1 MLKTVIMRGWPR
13 SYNDVPKE
21 AQPYYSFRDELTV
34 VNDIILRGQRFVI
47 PESLQSY
54 YTIQLHKGHPGIDAT
69 KRRANEC
76 KYGNKKLEETVKKCS
91 MQCFE
96 TISAKEPLLM
106 HDVPTLPWTH
116 VSSDILE

>member
-1 MLKTVIMRGWPR
+1 MWKCYLTLDLKNNVCSFETATQNDHTSTVLKTVIMRGWPR

-54 YTIQLHKGHPGIDAT
+54 YCTQYNYIRDTLALMQLNVVQINACIGI
-69 KRRANEC
+69 RCIHN
-76 KYGNKKLEETVKKCS
+76 
-91 MQCFE
+91 
-96 TISAKEPLLM
+96 
-106 HDVPTLPWTH
+106 
-116 VSSDILE
+116 